1 MHLAAQVATD
11 ILNGNYTDIYAIATM
26 DEKCEKCS

>member
-1 MHLAAQVATD
+1 MHLAVQVGTD
-11 ILNGNYTDIYAIATM
+11 ILNGNYTGIYTIATI